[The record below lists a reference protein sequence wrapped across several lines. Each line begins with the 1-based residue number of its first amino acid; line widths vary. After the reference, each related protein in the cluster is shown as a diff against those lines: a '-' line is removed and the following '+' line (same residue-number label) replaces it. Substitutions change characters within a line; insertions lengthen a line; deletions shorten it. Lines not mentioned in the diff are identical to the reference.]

1 MSSRIGRLAQGSA
14 HPVPYPASRRTFTS
28 CPPPPKQSRGSDHR
42 AARDDGSQLKRGVI
56 VALRATPAFHKKCG
70 GFTLLEMLMSL
81 VLLALLLAGAY
92 GGIRTSVRAMHS
104 GEHVI
109 ERVDRMRTVQ
119 GFLRHQLS
127 RILPLPYEQ
136 TLNSNYVFE
145 GARDFMRF
153 VAPMPGYLS
162 HGGPYVQTL
171 ALTRGT
177 DGLQLVFSD
186 AMLNGFDPKE
196 EKAAERDPVVLLDHI
211 RDGAFSYRMLD
222 EQGQLT
228 QWSSSWDDPG
238 VTPLMIQIELV
249 MQNGERIGWPTLSV
263 PLMLDSGATRV
274 TAVAPKLMP
283 TPGGVVR

>member
-1 MSSRIGRLAQGSA
+1 
-14 HPVPYPASRRTFTS
+14 
-28 CPPPPKQSRGSDHR
+28 
-42 AARDDGSQLKRGVI
+42 
-56 VALRATPAFHKKCG
+56 
-70 GFTLLEMLMSL
+70 MLMSL

-119 GFLRHQLS
+119 EFLRHQLS

-171 ALTRGT
+171 ALTRGP
-177 DGLQLVFSD
+177 DGLQLVFSG

-249 MQNGERIGWPTLSV
+249 MQNGEQIGWPTLSV

-283 TPGGVVR
+283 NPGGVVR

>member
-1 MSSRIGRLAQGSA
+1 
-14 HPVPYPASRRTFTS
+14 
-28 CPPPPKQSRGSDHR
+28 
-42 AARDDGSQLKRGVI
+42 VI
-56 VALRATPAFHKKCG
+56 VALRATPALHKSG
-70 GFTLLEMLMSL
+70 GFTLVEMLMSI
-81 VLLALLLAGAY
+81 VLLGLLLAGAY
-92 GGIRTSVRAMHS
+92 GGIQTSVRAMHS
-104 GEHVI
+104 GERII

-119 GFLRHQLS
+119 EFLRHQLS
-127 RILPLPYEQ
+127 RIMPLPYEQ

-145 GARDFMRF
+145 GDRAYMRF

-171 ALTRGT
+171 ALTRGA
-177 DGLQLVFSD
+177 DGLQLVFSG
-186 AMLNGFDPKE
+186 AMLNGFDAKE

-211 RDGAFSYRMLD
+211 RDGGFSYRMLD

-249 MQNGERIGWPTLSV
+249 MQNGEQIGWPTLSV
-263 PLMLDSGATRV
+263 PLMLDAGATRV

-283 TPGGVVR
+283 NPSGVVR